1 MLFKSILSLALAF
14 APVAFAANI
23 DVQVGPANAFAFAPT
38 TITPDV
44 GDTITFTFL
53 SRNHSATTTT
63 FDSPCD
69 VPAGGVGPGAFDTGF
84 FDATTEVQT
93 AVVTIAD
100 TDPHFVTCRQAAGAH
115 CRLGM
120 VMAINP
126 PPDMTEAQLL
136 ANALAS

>member
-1 MLFKSILSLALAF
+1 MLFKSIIAFALAF
-14 APVAFAANI
+14 APVALAANI
-23 DVQVGPANAFAFAPT
+23 DVQVGPNNAFSFAPT
-38 TITPDV
+38 TITADV

-63 FDSPCD
+63 FESPCT
-69 VPAGGVGPGAFDTGF
+69 VPEGGVGPGGFDTGF

-93 AVVTIAD
+93 AVATITD
-100 TDPHFVTCRQAAGAH
+100 TEPHWVTCRQAAGAH

-126 PPDMTEAQLL
+126 PPDMTEEQFL